1 MRKNK
6 VKLVSIISL
15 LVCILIFLIKPITV
29 KASSINNYN
38 QEQVELQ
45 AKSAI
50 AIDLKSGQVLY
61 AKNADKKLPVASM
74 SKLITIYLTL

>member
-6 VKLVSIISL
+6 VKLFSIISL
-15 LVCILIFLIKPITV
+15 LVCILIFWIKPITV
-29 KASSINNYN
+29 KASSINNYH

-50 AIDLKSGQVLY
+50 AIDLNSGQVLY

-74 SKLITIYLTL
+74 SKLITII

>member
-1 MRKNK
+1 MPSFLLKFYLIQGEKRMRKNK

-50 AIDLKSGQVLY
+50 AIDLKSFIC
-61 AKNADKKLPVASM
+61 KECR
-74 SKLITIYLTL
+74 